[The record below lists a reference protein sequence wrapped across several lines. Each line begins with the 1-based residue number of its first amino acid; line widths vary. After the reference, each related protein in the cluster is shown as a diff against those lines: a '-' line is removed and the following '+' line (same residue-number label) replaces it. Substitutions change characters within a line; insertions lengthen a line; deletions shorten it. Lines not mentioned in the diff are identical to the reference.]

1 MVTST
6 SHARRGLGSNAIVVI
21 VDTTVWIDYLRG
33 SENPETR
40 WLDRELQRQ
49 RLGLT
54 DLILCEVLQGIRD
67 QSGFSRAQSDLLKFQ
82 VFQTGGSGLAVAA
95 AQNYRDLRARGYTVR
110 KTIDCLI
117 ATFCLQAKH
126 ELLHRDH
133 DFDPFETQLGLQVVH
148 AA

>member
-1 MVTST
+1 M
-6 SHARRGLGSNAIVVI
+6 VI

-33 SENPETR
+33 TGNAETG
-40 WLDRELQRQ
+40 WLERELQLR

-67 QSGFSRAQSDLLKFQ
+67 QNTFVKMRRDLLRFE
-82 VFQTGGSGLAVAA
+82 VFSTGGREMAVAA
-95 AQNYRDLRARGYTVR
+95 AENYRELRRRGYTVH

-117 ATFCLQAKH
+117 ATFCLQANH

-133 DFDPFETQLGLQVVH
+133 DFDCFEKVLGLQVVH
-148 AA
+148 P

>member
-1 MVTST
+1 MV
-6 SHARRGLGSNAIVVI
+6 II
-21 VDTTVWIDYLRG
+21 DTTVWIDYLCG
-33 SENPETR
+33 TENLETR

-54 DLILCEVLQGIRD
+54 DLILCEVLQGIRE
-67 QSGFSRAQSDLLKFQ
+67 QSAFTRVRADLLKFQ
-82 VFQTGGSGLAVAA
+82 VFDTGGSGLAVAA
-95 AQNYRDLRARGYTVR
+95 AQNYRDLRQRGYTVH

-126 ELLHRDH
+126 ELLHRDR
-133 DFDPFETQLGLQVVH
+133 DFDCFEKVLGLRVVH

>member
-1 MVTST
+1 M
-6 SHARRGLGSNAIVVI
+6 VI

-33 SENPETR
+33 TENPETR
-40 WLDRELQRQ
+40 WLDRELQQQ

-67 QSGFSRAQSDLLKFQ
+67 QNAFSRVRTDLLKFQ
-82 VFQTGGSGLAVAA
+82 VFQTGGRDLAVAA

-133 DFDPFETQLGLQVVH
+133 DFDPFEAVLGLQVVH